1 MMISDWDANDGRRAN
16 RPQPGAGRRHEPG
29 FGAAQSR
36 PDRDRARRTKI
47 DGALDIRP
55 EQFRWMAIQN
65 DHDTVVFSLVEHLR
79 SVDHALSRATASSLI
94 DLNLHVPSRLGTT
107 IAVVRPKLVFRI
119 SYPKHSR
126 ASIFGMEW
134 RPALASL
141 KWHEFAAVDVTA
153 PIMSNS
159 LKELLIR

>member
-1 MMISDWDANDGRRAN
+1 MQMMGGGQSTAARR
-16 RPQPGAGRRHEPG
+16 RCEPG
-29 FGAAQSR
+29 FGAAQLR

-94 DLNLHVPSRLGTT
+94 DLNLHVPSRLGIT
-107 IAVVRPKLVFRI
+107 IAIVRPKLLFRI
-119 SYPKHSR
+119 GYPQLT
-126 ASIFGMEW
+126 ATSIFWGM
-134 RPALASL
+134 PLLSPVSL
-141 KWHEFAAVDVTA
+141 K
-153 PIMSNS
+153 
-159 LKELLIR
+159 

>member
-1 MMISDWDANDGRRAN
+1 MGGDN
-16 RPQPGAGRRHEPG
+16 RPQPAAGRRYGPG

-36 PDRDRARRTKI
+36 PDRNRARRAKLNR
-47 DGALDIRP
+47 ALDIRP

-107 IAVVRPKLVFRI
+107 IAVVRPKLCFRI
-119 SYPKHSR
+119 GYPKRSG

-134 RPALASL
+134 RPHAGKLEVA
-141 KWHEFAAVDVTA
+141 
-153 PIMSNS
+153 
-159 LKELLIR
+159 